1 MQKFLNNQRFLIPAV
16 LLGLWLGFD
25 VFSWVQTESLWFE
38 ATGNLQVFSLQ
49 LQTRLG
55 LWVIALLVSTG
66 YLFGNLALAHRFK
79 HSNTTKEETF
89 YKIPLQGLLF
99 SVFILSLILSC
110 LVIYYALASANYW
123 HPELNNLLKDISLP
137 PRLQPK
143 VITNLLQQIPANPWL
158 LAPAV
163 LLSLTIIFAPGLLWV
178 FAAVL
183 SLSCGLIL
191 SNHWA
196 ELWQFFNPIS
206 FNASEPVFRQD
217 ISFYVFILPI
227 LELLEFWL
235 LGLSFFG
242 LTSVSLIYLLSGN
255 SLSEGKFPGFS
266 QPQLRHLD
274 ALGSAAMLTV
284 SLAYWLRRYQVLYS
298 PTDTVY
304 GAGYTQVNVELPAY
318 TSLSL
323 LAAGIAGF
331 LIWKSLFGKP
341 EKSQKALKKT
351 NPRSFFNRTNF
362 PYPTQLIYGI
372 TGYTVIAIIA
382 GIILPSAVQRTIVQ
396 PNEIVRE
403 RPYIQR
409 NINFTRSAFNLKNI
423 EVKTFTPED
432 QLTFADLQKNDQTI
446 RNIRLWDTRPLL
458 ETNRQLQQIRLYY
471 KFPNADID
479 RYTLKTDP
487 KNKNNPNPTEKQQ
500 VILAA
505 RELDYTAL
513 PAEANT
519 WLNKHLVYT
528 HGYGFTMSP
537 VNTVAPGGLPD
548 YFVKNIGEDN
558 NSQTPTT
565 LQTSSPRIRESI
577 PIGKPRIYYGEITNN
592 YIIAPTKVKELD
604 YPSGETNVYN
614 TYDGSGG
621 IAIKN
626 WWHRLI
632 YAKYLNDWQMLLTD
646 NITPQ
651 TKLLFRRQINQRVQA
666 IAPFLRFDSDP
677 YLVITKANL
686 SSAKKTQTSAPENYL
701 YWIID
706 AYTTSNYY
714 PYSDPGKYPFNYIR
728 NSVKI
733 VIDAYNGNL
742 DFYIADNQDPII
754 QSWSKI
760 FPGLFHSF
768 KEMPA
773 SLRSHIRYPIDLFD
787 IQSQQLL
794 TFHAT
799 DPQVFYNRDDQWQVP
814 TEIYGSEPKQVEP
827 YYLIMKLATAESEEF
842 ILLHPFTPT
851 KRTNLIAWL
860 AGRLDGNEYGK
871 LLLYQ
876 FPKQR
881 LVFGPEQIEARINQ
895 DPAISQ
901 QISLWNRQGSKAIQG
916 NLLVIPIEQSLLYV
930 EPLYLEAAQN
940 SLPTL
945 VRVIVAYENQI
956 AMAETLEQ
964 ALEAIFKRDQTTIP
978 VILSPGNPQTPA
990 LTPP

>member
-1 MQKFLNNQRFLIPAV
+1 MPKYLKNKPFLIPTL
-16 LLGLWLGFD
+16 LLGSW
-25 VFSWVQTESLWFE
+25 FSVDIFVWFQTESLWFE
-38 ATGNLQVFSLQ
+38 ETGYLQVFSLQ

-89 YKIPLQGLLF
+89 YKIPLQGLLS
-99 SVFILSLILSC
+99 SVFFLSLILSF
-110 LVIYYALASANYW
+110 LLIYYVLASANYW
-123 HPELNNLLKDISLP
+123 HPEVNNLLKDISLP
-137 PRLQPK
+137 PRFQPK

-158 LAPAV
+158 LAPPF
-163 LLSLTIIFAPGLLWV
+163 LLSLTIIFYPSLLWA
-178 FAAVL
+178 FAALL
-183 SLSCGLIL
+183 SLNCGLIL

-235 LGLSFFG
+235 MGLSFFG

-255 SLSEGKFPGFS
+255 SLSEGKFHGFS

-274 ALGSAAMLTV
+274 GLGSAAMLTV

-298 PTDTVY
+298 PTDTIY

-318 TSLSL
+318 TSLSF
-323 LAAGIAGF
+323 LAAGIAIF
-331 LIWKSLFGKP
+331 LIGKALFGKP
-341 EKSQKALKKT
+341 EKSQKALQKVYQT
-351 NPRSFFNRTNF
+351 SFFNRTNF

-372 TGYTVIAIIA
+372 TGYTFIAVIA

-396 PNEIVRE
+396 PNELIRE

-423 EVKTFTPED
+423 EVQTFTPED
-432 QLTFADLQKNDQTI
+432 QLTFADLQKNDQTV

-500 VILAA
+500 VIVAA

-548 YFVKNIGEDN
+548 YFVKNIGGNN

-577 PIGKPRIYYGEITNN
+577 PIGQPRIYYGEITNN

-677 YLVITKANL
+677 YLVIAKANL
-686 SSAKKTQTSAPENYL
+686 YSAKKHQISAPENYL

-754 QSWSKI
+754 KSWSKI

-773 SLRSHIRYPIDLFD
+773 SLRSHIRYPIDLFE

-827 YYLIMKLATAESEEF
+827 YYLIMKLPTAESEEF

-964 ALEAIFKRDQTTIP
+964 ALEVIFKRQQTTTP
-978 VILSPGNPQTPA
+978 VILSPGNQQTPP

>member
-1 MQKFLNNQRFLIPAV
+1 MQKYLKNKPFLIAV
-16 LLGLWLGFD
+16 LLLGLW
-25 VFSWVQTESLWFE
+25 FSGDIFAWFQTESLWFKE
-38 ATGNLQVFSLQ
+38 IGYLQVFSLQ

-55 LWVIALLVSTG
+55 LWVIALLVSSG

-79 HSNTTKEETF
+79 HSNITKEETF
-89 YKIPLQGLLF
+89 YKIPLQGLLS
-99 SVFILSLILSC
+99 SVIFLSLILSF
-110 LVIYYALASANYW
+110 LLIYYTLASANYW
-123 HPELNNLLKDISLP
+123 HPEVNNLLKDISLP

-158 LAPAV
+158 LAPPF
-163 LLSLTIIFAPGLLWV
+163 LLSLTIIFAPISLWV
-178 FAAVL
+178 FAALL

-191 SNHWA
+191 STHWP
-196 ELWQFFNPIS
+196 EFLQFFNPIS
-206 FNASEPVFRQD
+206 FNASEPVFRQN

-235 LGLSFFG
+235 MGLSFFG

-255 SLSEGKFPGFS
+255 SLSEGKFTGFS

-298 PTDTVY
+298 PTDAIY
-304 GAGYTQVNVELPAY
+304 GAGYTQVNVELPAF
-318 TSLSL
+318 TNLSL
-323 LAAGIAGF
+323 LAAGIAIF
-331 LIWKSLFGKP
+331 LIWKALFGKP
-341 EKSQKALKKT
+341 EKSKKALKKT
-351 NPRSFFNRTNF
+351 NQTSFFNRTNF

-372 TGYTVIAIIA
+372 TGYTVIAVIA

-396 PNEIVRE
+396 PNELIRE

-479 RYTLKTDP
+479 RYTLKTDR
-487 KNKNNPNPTEKQQ
+487 KNKNNSDATEKQQ
-500 VILAA
+500 VIVAA

-513 PAEANT
+513 PEEANT

-558 NSQTPTT
+558 NSKTPTT

-577 PIGKPRIYYGEITNN
+577 PIGQPRIYYGEITNN

-632 YAKYLNDWQMLLTD
+632 YAKCLNDWQMVLTD

-677 YLVITKANL
+677 YLVIAQANL
-686 SSAKKTQTSAPENYL
+686 YSAQKHQISAPENYL

-714 PYSDPGKYPFNYIR
+714 PYSNPGKYPFNYIR

-754 QSWSKI
+754 KSWSKI

-827 YYLIMKLATAESEEF
+827 YYLIMKLPTAESEEF
-842 ILLHPFTPT
+842 VLLHPFTPT

-964 ALEAIFKRDQTTIP
+964 ALEVIFKRQQTTTP
-978 VILSPGNPQTPA
+978 VILSPGNQQTPP

>member
-1 MQKFLNNQRFLIPAV
+1 MQKYLKNQPFLIPTL
-16 LLGLWLGFD
+16 LLGSW
-25 VFSWVQTESLWFE
+25 FSVDIFAWFQTESLWFE
-38 ATGNLQVFSLQ
+38 ETGYLQVFSLQ
-49 LQTRLG
+49 LQTRLA
-55 LWVIALLVSTG
+55 LWLITLLISTG

-89 YKIPLQGLLF
+89 YKIPLQGLLS
-99 SVFILSLILSC
+99 SVFLLSLILSF
-110 LVIYYALASANYW
+110 LLIYYTLASANYW
-123 HPELNNLLKDISLP
+123 HPEVNNLLKDIALP
-137 PRLQPK
+137 PRFQPK
-143 VITNLLQQIPANPWL
+143 VITNLFQQIPANPWL
-158 LAPAV
+158 LAPLF
-163 LLSLTIIFAPGLLWV
+163 LLSLTIIFYPSLLWV
-178 FAAVL
+178 FAALL

-206 FNASEPVFRQD
+206 FNNREPVFRQD
-217 ISFYVFILPI
+217 ISFYVFTLPI

-235 LGLSFFG
+235 MGLSFFG

-255 SLSEGKFPGFS
+255 SLSEGKFHGFS

-274 ALGSAAMLTV
+274 GLGSAAMLTV

-318 TSLSL
+318 TSLSFL
-323 LAAGIAGF
+323 TAAIAIF
-331 LIWKSLFGKP
+331 LIGKALFGKP

-351 NPRSFFNRTNF
+351 NQTSFFNRTNF

-372 TGYTVIAIIA
+372 TGYTFIAIIA

-396 PNEIVRE
+396 PNELVRE

-409 NINFTRSAFNLKNI
+409 NINFTRSAFNLNNI
-423 EVKTFTPED
+423 EVQTFTPED
-432 QLTFADLQKNDQTI
+432 QLTFADLQKNDQTV

-500 VILAA
+500 VIVAA

-548 YFVKNIGEDN
+548 YFVKNIGGN
-558 NSQTPTT
+558 NNIQTPTT

-577 PIGKPRIYYGEITNN
+577 PIGQPRIYYGEITNN

-677 YLVITKANL
+677 YLVIAKANL
-686 SSAKKTQTSAPENYL
+686 YSAKKKQTSAPENYL

-754 QSWSKI
+754 KSWSKI

-827 YYLIMKLATAESEEF
+827 YYLIMKLPTAESEEF

-964 ALEAIFKRDQTTIP
+964 ALEVIFKRQQTTTP
-978 VILSPGNPQTPA
+978 VILSPGNQQTPP
-990 LTPP
+990 LSPP